1 MQHSLS
7 NERSLM
13 GKIVNFY
20 LPADDVE
27 RAATFYR
34 EVFGWEFTPYPN
46 APVPFLVAQPSEDGA
61 GIPAAI
67 TQRQDIVKAPTP
79 TIGVADI
86 DQAMMAIVLKGG
98 QQGRVQDVPGFGRF
112 GYAIDSE
119 GNVIALLQ
127 PESSK

>member
-1 MQHSLS
+1 V
-7 NERSLM
+7 
-13 GKIVNFY
+13 GKIVNFH

-34 EVFGWEFTPYPN
+34 EVFGWTFSPAPDS
-46 APVPFLVAQPSEDGA
+46 PVPYLVHEPGEDGA

-67 TQRQDIVKAPTP
+67 TARQDVIKAPTP
-79 TIGVADI
+79 TIDVPDI
-86 DQAMMAIVLKGG
+86 DQAMLDIAMKGG
-98 QQGRVQDVPGFGRF
+98 QQGRVHDLRGIGRY

-127 PESSK
+127 RG